1 MNMPVPG
8 AYPLPIGLGDAE
20 SLTYDAWVTVLGAET
35 ASWTGDASASYAA
48 ARQQDV
54 DAARTAYERVVEAAV
69 ALQALHASRTAA
81 FLAFQGTPP
90 PMLGPAVTTGPRPA
104 APSSFA
110 TAPPLPASAHPLVR
124 SFS

>member
-35 ASWTGDASASYAA
+35 SSWTGDASQSYAV
-48 ARQQDV
+48 ARQRDV
-54 DAARTAYERVVEAAV
+54 DAARSAYEKVVEAAA
-69 ALQALHASRTAA
+69 ALQVLHASRTAA

-90 PMLGPAVTTGPRPA
+90 PMLGPAAATTPHAA

-110 TAPPLPASAHPLVR
+110 TAPPPPASTHPVAR